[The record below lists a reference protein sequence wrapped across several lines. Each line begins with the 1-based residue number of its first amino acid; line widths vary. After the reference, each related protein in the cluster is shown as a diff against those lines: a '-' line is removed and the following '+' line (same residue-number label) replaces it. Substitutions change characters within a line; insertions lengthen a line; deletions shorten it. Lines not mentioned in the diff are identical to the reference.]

1 MLLLGIWLI
10 NKIGITVS
18 SPFESRVKM
27 TGVQMQDKLKDRKVK
42 KSSNSVLRCTYSSQV
57 LPVLQHGVFRSKQ

>member
-10 NKIGITVS
+10 NKIGIIVS

-27 TGVQMQDKLKDRKVK
+27 TGVQMQDKLKERKVK
-42 KSSNSVLRCTYSSQV
+42 KSSNSVLMMYLFFSSTSRTSTWSV
-57 LPVLQHGVFRSKQ
+57 